1 MSSDDFRKMHVWE
14 LAFKLLLQVYQ
25 ITKNFPS
32 NEKFCLVSDM
42 RRAANS
48 ITHNI
53 AEGYG
58 RYEAK
63 DKTRFYKI
71 SRGSGYELISQILV
85 SEALKYINDS
95 SVIDELININKEIIK
110 ELNKIIKSLEN

>member
-1 MSSDDFRKMHVWE
+1 
-14 LAFKLLLQVYQ
+14 
-25 ITKNFPS
+25 
-32 NEKFCLVSDM
+32 M

-58 RYEAK
+58 RFEPR

-71 SRGSGYELISQILV
+71 SGGSSYELISKILV
-85 SEALKYINDS
+85 SLDLKYLNSECDINELTNFPKTIITELDS
-95 SVIDELININKEIIK
+95 LIISI
-110 ELNKIIKSLEN
+110 